1 MRSHLGLLCFGMVFA
16 TVGCLMEG
24 TTGSTGST
32 GTGSTGTGSSG
43 TGGQSGDDACKGVP
57 TEGQCMGA
65 SKIQSCFVS
74 EEANTAPQII
84 ESTCGAQQE
93 CKLVNGSAA
102 CRPTGACFE
111 GSTNC
116 KDSATVREC
125 VSGAWKETVCGG
137 ADSCVAQPG
146 AGASCGLQDPVTGIT
161 LKGHVDYEFH
171 VVNTSATDFDSKV
184 EHEGAVDMFV
194 TVFDNENLIGMG
206 LTSVGGNGKNPG
218 DWEVALASAPTN
230 KTFVYF
236 WPMLFDDNGNPRM
249 ALAHA
254 QSAKV
259 QTQAS
264 DKYWSFGFGPVCD
277 GATCTTTDMGTQL
290 ITEAEG
296 SGAVHIYQWIDYG
309 MFRVNGFIPTVNPLT
324 MAVFWEPG
332 NAFDCGNCFAPPQMG
347 GASVTFDT
355 ANGLI
360 DHYDSSINISG
371 TEDTPSH
378 WGRTTISHE
387 LGHWITQSYSKSPGE
402 GGQHFVD
409 AASLPGLAFSE
420 GWATFSGQTN
430 LSNNTSDNEPVAFRK
445 SHGTS
450 FWVNIA
456 KVEWSGGEIELPD
469 PKGPIDQDI
478 NENVVTAM
486 LWSLWASGN
495 AQSPQGLGDDPMF
508 KVLPSQRLVG
518 STNRGYFKVDTVDY
532 FDALKCGGLATGAQ
546 ISAVTG
552 PVNYPYDNKE
562 LCQ

>member
-1 MRSHLGLLCFGMVFA
+1 MVFA

-430 LSNNTSDNEPVAFRK
+430 LSNNTSDNEPVAFR
-445 SHGTS
+445 SPTGPRSGSTS
-450 FWVNIA
+450 PR
-456 KVEWSGGEIELPD
+456 WSGQAARSSSRTRR
-469 PKGPIDQDI
+469 GPSIRTSTRTSSRRCCGRSGPAGTRSPRRASATI
-478 NENVVTAM
+478 RCSRSCPVSGWSAPRTAAISR
-486 LWSLWASGN
+486 WIRSIT
-495 AQSPQGLGDDPMF
+495 
-508 KVLPSQRLVG
+508 
-518 STNRGYFKVDTVDY
+518 ST
-532 FDALKCGGLATGAQ
+532 
-546 ISAVTG
+546 
-552 PVNYPYDNKE
+552 P
-562 LCQ
+562 